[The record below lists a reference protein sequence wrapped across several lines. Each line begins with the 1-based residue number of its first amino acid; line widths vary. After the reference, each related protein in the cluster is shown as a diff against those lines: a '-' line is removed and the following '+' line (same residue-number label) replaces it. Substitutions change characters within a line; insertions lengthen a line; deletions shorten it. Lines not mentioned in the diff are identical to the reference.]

1 VPTPREQLAA
11 NLKALRLRAGLTG
24 EQLASRLRVSQPKIS
39 RIENGKSVPT
49 LADIEAWVMATSA
62 EAEEVNELAVLLDQI
77 ATEARSWRLVNRLG
91 LAPRQHEIAELEQ
104 TAHTICVF
112 QPVMVPGLLQIADYA
127 RRVMEMSYTAGP
139 DIAAAVA
146 VRMERQTILY
156 DQGKRFEFVITEGA
170 LRWRPG
176 PPDMMRAQLD
186 RLLSV
191 ASLPNVTLHLVPLGE
206 TPIPLLHPFVIF
218 ELEGEA
224 LVTAE
229 TYSTELQLRDP
240 SDIARYRQVL
250 DQLRTVAVPDA
261 TVPLRALATS
271 WQGQAPDHPR

>member
-1 VPTPREQLAA
+1 
-11 NLKALRLRAGLTG
+11 
-24 EQLASRLRVSQPKIS
+24 VSQPKIS

-49 LADIEAWVMATSA
+49 LADIEAWVKATNA
-62 EAEEVNELAVLLDQI
+62 KDEEVTELAALLDQI

-91 LAPRQHEIAELEQ
+91 LAPRQQEIAELEQ
-104 TAHTICVF
+104 SAHTIRVF

-139 DIAAAVA
+139 DIARAVA

-156 DQGKRFEFVITEGA
+156 DQAKQFEFVITEGA

-186 RLLSV
+186 RLVSI
-191 ASLPNVTLHLVPLGE
+191 ASLPNVTLSLVPLGE

-218 ELEGEA
+218 EMEGES

-229 TYSTELQLRDP
+229 TYSTELQLHDAE
-240 SDIARYRQVL
+240 DIARYHQVL
-250 DQLRTVAVPDA
+250 DQLRAAAAPDA
-261 TVPLRALATS
+261 AALIS
-271 WQGQAPDHPR
+271 VIVG

>member
-24 EQLASRLRVSQPKIS
+24 EQLAGRLRVSQPKIS
-39 RIENGKSVPT
+39 RVETGKSVPT
-49 LADIEAWVMATSA
+49 AADIEAWVRATNA
-62 EAEEVNELAVLLDQI
+62 KAEEIIELSNLLDQI
-77 ATEARSWRLVNRLG
+77 ATQARSWRLVNRLG

-104 TAHTICVF
+104 SAHTICVF

-127 RRVMEMSYTAGP
+127 RRVMEMTYTAGP
-139 DIAAAVA
+139 DIAAALA
-146 VRMERQTILY
+146 VRMERQSILY
-156 DQGKRFEFVITEGA
+156 DQDKRFEFVITEGA

-186 RLLSV
+186 RLISA
-191 ASLPNVTLHLVPLGE
+191 ASLPNVTLELVPQGE

-218 ELEGEA
+218 DMEGES

-229 TYSTELQLRDP
+229 TYSTELQIRDP
-240 SDIARYRQVL
+240 SDVARYREVV
-250 DQLRTVAVPDA
+250 DRLRTAAVPDA
-261 TVPLRALATS
+261 TGPLRALATS
-271 WQGQAPDHPR
+271 WQGPEPDHPR

>member
-1 VPTPREQLAA
+1 MPTPREQLAA

-24 EQLASRLRVSQPKIS
+24 EQLASRLRTSQPKVS
-39 RIENGKSVPT
+39 RIENAKSVPT
-49 LADIEAWVMATSA
+49 LADLEAWVKATNA
-62 EAEEVNELAVLLDQI
+62 KAEEVTELAALLDQI

-104 TAHTICVF
+104 SAHTIRVF

-127 RRVMEMSYTAGP
+127 RRVMEMTYTAGP

-156 DQGKRFEFVITEGA
+156 DQAKQFEFVVTEGA

-186 RLLSV
+186 RLISV
-191 ASLPNVTLHLVPLGE
+191 ASLPNVTLEPVQHGE

-218 ELEGEA
+218 ELEDES

-229 TYSTELQLRDP
+229 TYSTELQLHDTQ
-240 SDIARYRQVL
+240 DIARYRQVL
-250 DQLRTVAVPDA
+250 DQLRPAAIPDA
-261 TVPLRALATS
+261 AALIRAIAAS
-271 WQGQAPDHPR
+271 

>member
-11 NLKALRLRAGLTG
+11 DLRSLRLRAGLTG
-24 EQLASRLRVSQPKIS
+24 EQLAGRLRVSQPKIS
-39 RIENGKSVPT
+39 RIENGRSVPT
-49 LADIEAWVMATSA
+49 LADLEAWARATNA
-62 EAEEVNELAVLLDQI
+62 KPEEVAELAALLEQI
-77 ATEARSWRLVNRLG
+77 ATEARSWRLVNLLG
-91 LAPRQHEIAELEQ
+91 LAPRQREIAELERS
-104 TAHTICVF
+104 AHTIRIF

-127 RRVMEMSYTAGP
+127 RRVMEMTSTAGP

-156 DQGKRFEFVITEGA
+156 DQAKRFEFVITEGA

-176 PPDMMRAQLD
+176 PPEMMRAQLD

-191 ASLPNVTLHLVPLGE
+191 ASLPNVTLSLVPFGE

-218 ELEGEA
+218 ELEGES

-229 TYSTELQLRDP
+229 TYSTELQLHDAQ
-240 SDIARYRQVL
+240 DIDRYRHVL
-250 DQLRTVAVPDA
+250 DRLRTAAAEDPAALVTAVAA
-261 TVPLRALATS
+261 S
-271 WQGQAPDHPR
+271 WQGRTPDHPR

>member
-1 VPTPREQLAA
+1 MPTPREQLAA

-24 EQLASRLRVSQPKIS
+24 EQLASRLRVSQPKVS

-49 LADIEAWVMATSA
+49 LADIEGWVRATNA
-62 EAEEVNELAVLLDQI
+62 KAEEVTELANLLDQI

-104 TAHTICVF
+104 SAHTICVF

-127 RRVMEMSYTAGP
+127 RRVMEMTYTAGP
-139 DIAAAVA
+139 DISAALA
-146 VRMERQTILY
+146 VRMERQAILY
-156 DQGKRFEFVITEGA
+156 DQRKRFEFIVTEGA
-170 LRWRPG
+170 LRWQPG
-176 PPDMMRAQLD
+176 PADMMRAQLD
-186 RLLSV
+186 RLVSV
-191 ASLPNVTLHLVPLGE
+191 ASLPNVMLTLVLFGE
-206 TPIPLLHPFVIF
+206 TPIPLLHPFVVF

-229 TYSTELQLRDP
+229 TYSTELQLHDP
-240 SDIARYRQVL
+240 GDIARYRQVL

>member
-24 EQLASRLRVSQPKIS
+24 EQLAGRLRVSQPKVS

-49 LADIEAWVMATSA
+49 AADIEAWVRATNA
-62 EAEEVNELAVLLDQI
+62 KTEEVIELSNLLDQI

-91 LAPRQHEIAELEQ
+91 LAPRQHELAELEQ
-104 TAHTICVF
+104 SAHTIRVF

-127 RRVMEMSYTAGP
+127 RRVMEMTYTAGP
-139 DIAAAVA
+139 DIAVAVA

-156 DQGKRFEFVITEGA
+156 DQSKQFEFVVTEGA

-186 RLLSV
+186 RLMSV
-191 ASLPNVTLHLVPLGE
+191 ATLPNVTLSLVPQGE

-229 TYSTELQLRDP
+229 TYSTELQLHDAQ
-240 SDIARYRQVL
+240 DIARYRQVL
-250 DQLRTVAVPDA
+250 DQLRTAAAPDA
-261 TVPLRALATS
+261 AALVRAIVA
-271 WQGQAPDHPR
+271 G

>member
-1 VPTPREQLAA
+1 
-11 NLKALRLRAGLTG
+11 
-24 EQLASRLRVSQPKIS
+24 VSQPKVS
-39 RIENGKSVPT
+39 RIENARSVPT
-49 LADIEAWVMATSA
+49 LDDIEAWVKATNA
-62 EAEEVNELAVLLDQI
+62 KTEEVTELAVLLDQI

-104 TAHTICVF
+104 SAHTIRVF

-127 RRVMEMSYTAGP
+127 RRVMEMTYTAGP

-156 DQGKRFEFVITEGA
+156 DQAKQFEFVVTEGA

-186 RLLSV
+186 RLMSV
-191 ASLPNVTLHLVPLGE
+191 ASLPNVTLALVPHGE

-218 ELEGEA
+218 ELEDES

-229 TYSTELQLRDP
+229 TYSTELQLHDTQ
-240 SDIARYRQVL
+240 DIARYRQVL
-250 DQLRTVAVPDA
+250 DQLRPAAAPDA
-261 TVPLRALATS
+261 AALIRAIAAS
-271 WQGQAPDHPR
+271 

>member
-1 VPTPREQLAA
+1 VPTPREQLAT

-39 RIENGKSVPT
+39 RIENARSVPT
-49 LADIEAWVMATSA
+49 LDDIEAWVRATNA
-62 EAEEVNELAVLLDQI
+62 KAEEVTELAALLDQI

-104 TAHTICVF
+104 SAHTIRVF

-127 RRVMEMSYTAGP
+127 RRVMEMSYMAGS

-156 DQGKRFEFVITEGA
+156 DQAKQFEFVVTEGA

-186 RLLSV
+186 RLMSV
-191 ASLPNVTLHLVPLGE
+191 ASLPNVTLELVPHGE

-218 ELEGEA
+218 ELEDES

-229 TYSTELQLRDP
+229 TYSTELQLHDTQ
-240 SDIARYRQVL
+240 DIARYRQVL
-250 DQLRTVAVPDA
+250 DQLRPAAAEDA
-261 TVPLRALATS
+261 AALIRAIAAS
-271 WQGQAPDHPR
+271 

>member
-11 NLKALRLRAGLTG
+11 NLKQLRLRAGLTG
-24 EQLASRLRVSQPKIS
+24 EQLAGRLRVSQPKIS
-39 RIENGKSVPT
+39 RVETGKSVPT
-49 LADIEAWVMATSA
+49 ATDIEAWVRVTNADT
-62 EAEEVNELAVLLDQI
+62 EEVVELSKLLDQI

-91 LAPRQHEIAELEQ
+91 LVPRQHEIADLEQ
-104 TAHTICVF
+104 SAHTICVF

-127 RRVMEMSYTAGP
+127 RRVMEMTYTAGP
-139 DIAAAVA
+139 DIAPAVA

-156 DQGKRFEFVITEGA
+156 DQAKRFEFIITEGA

-191 ASLPNVTLHLVPLGE
+191 ATLPNVTLELVPHGE
-206 TPIPLLHPFVIF
+206 TPIPLLHPFVLF
-218 ELEGEA
+218 DMEGEA

-229 TYSTELQLRDP
+229 TYSTELQIRDP
-240 SDIARYRQVL
+240 SDVARYRQVL
-250 DQLRTVAVPDA
+250 ERLRTAAVPDA
-261 TVPLRALATS
+261 TEPLRALATS
-271 WQGQAPDHPR
+271 WQGSEPDHPQ

>member
-1 VPTPREQLAA
+1 M
-11 NLKALRLRAGLTG
+11 
-24 EQLASRLRVSQPKIS
+24 SQPKVS

-49 LADIEAWVMATSA
+49 LADIKAWVRATNA
-62 EAEEVNELAVLLDQI
+62 KAEEVTELANLLDQI

-104 TAHTICVF
+104 SAHTICVF

-127 RRVMEMSYTAGP
+127 RRVMEMTYTAGP
-139 DIAAAVA
+139 DISAALA
-146 VRMERQTILY
+146 VRMERQAILY
-156 DQGKRFEFVITEGA
+156 DQRKRFEFIITEGA
-170 LRWRPG
+170 LRWQPG
-176 PPDMMRAQLD
+176 PADMMGAQLD
-186 RLLSV
+186 RLVSV
-191 ASLPNVTLHLVPLGE
+191 ASLPNVTLTLVPFGE
-206 TPIPLLHPFVIF
+206 TPIPLLHPFVVF

-229 TYSTELQLRDP
+229 TYSTELQLHDP

-250 DQLRTVAVPDA
+250 GQLRTVAVPDA

>member
-1 VPTPREQLAA
+1 VLTPREQLAA

-39 RIENGKSVPT
+39 RIENGKIVPA
-49 LADIEAWVMATSA
+49 LGDLDAWVRATNA
-62 EAEEVNELAVLLDQI
+62 DAEEVSELLGLLDQI

-91 LAPRQHEIAELEQ
+91 LAPRQREIAELEQ
-104 TAHTICVF
+104 SAHTIRVF

-127 RRVMEMSYTAGP
+127 RRVMEMTYTAGP

-146 VRMERQTILY
+146 VRIERQTILY
-156 DQGKRFEFVITEGA
+156 DQAKQFEFVITEGA

-186 RLLSV
+186 RLMSV
-191 ASLPNVTLHLVPLGE
+191 ASLPNITLRLVPFGE
-206 TPIPLLHPFVIF
+206 APIPLLHPFVIF
-218 ELEGEA
+218 ELEDDS

-229 TYSTELQLRDP
+229 TYSTELQLHDAQ
-240 SDIARYRQVL
+240 DIARYRQVL
-250 DQLRTVAVPDA
+250 DQLRTAAAPEPG
-261 TVPLRALATS
+261 PLIKAIAAS
-271 WQGQAPDHPR
+271 WQGPVPD